1 MTNKRSIRFIDL
13 FAGMGGFRIGF
24 ESAGRDLDINT
35 HCVFSSEIKEAAITA
50 YQQNFNETPSGNI
63 EEINAKDIPDFDI
76 LLAGFPCQPFS
87 SAGNREGFLDTR
99 GTLFFEI
106 ERILKEK
113 KPHGFILE
121 NVDGL
126 INHDKINPS
135 DPIGRTLDV
144 MLNSLKSLGYNVT
157 WKLLNSSDFG
167 LAQSR
172 KRVFIVGSLNSE
184 ITLNDFHKKSVKL
197 KDILES
203 GLPTLKSDIAKILL
217 KKFRADQLFGKSIKD
232 KRGGK
237 NNIHSWELELKGP
250 CTDDQKKLLSELLK
264 ARRNKKWADII
275 GIQWMDGMPLTCEQI
290 YTFFPHENLQ
300 EMLDDLTSKKYLKL
314 EHPKDIMLVQNENG
328 VFSKRRIP
336 RTDLPKGYNIV
347 AGKMSYEISKI
358 LDPEGLAPT
367 LVAMDI
373 DRLVVVDN
381 DGLRNLS
388 DIEQKRLFGFPDN
401 YNLSNLSI
409 VDRFDLFGNTVPI
422 PVVTEISKLL
432 IKDFLSS
439 HNI

>member
-1 MTNKRSIRFIDL
+1 MTKNRSIKFIDL
-13 FAGMGGFRIGF
+13 FSGMGGFRIGF
-24 ESAGRDLDINT
+24 ESACKELELNAE
-35 HCVFSSEIKEAAITA
+35 CVFSSEIKEAAITA
-50 YQQNFNETPSGNI
+50 YHQNFNEMPSGNI
-63 EEINAKDIPDFDI
+63 ESINTNEIPYFDI

-126 INHDKINPS
+126 INHDKLNDN
-135 DPIGRTLDV
+135 DPIGRTLNV
-144 MLNSLKSLGYNVT
+144 MLKSLQSLGYRVT
-157 WKLLNSSDFG
+157 WKVLNSSDFG

-172 KRVFIVGSLNSE
+172 KRVFIIGSLKSE
-184 ITLNDFHKKSVKL
+184 ISLNNFKKKTTKL
-197 KDILES
+197 KDVLES
-203 GLPTLKSDIAKILL
+203 GLPTINSNLTKILL
-217 KKFRADQLFGKSIKD
+217 DKFHPHELFGKSIKD

-237 NNIHSWELELKGP
+237 NNIHSWDLELKGP
-250 CTDDQKKLLSELLK
+250 CSNEQKKLLSELLK
-264 ARRNKKWADII
+264 VRRYKKWADII
-275 GIQWMDGMPLTCEQI
+275 GIEWMDGMPLTCEQI
-290 YTFFPHENLQ
+290 YTFFPHPNLQ

-314 EHPKDIMLVQNENG
+314 EHPKDRVPTKNENG
-328 VFSKRRIP
+328 IISKKRVP

-358 LDPEGLAPT
+358 LDPESLTPT

-381 DGLRNLS
+381 NGLRNLS

-401 YNLSNLSI
+401 YDLSNLSI
-409 VDRFDLFGNTVPI
+409 DDRFDLFGNTVPI

-432 IKDFLSS
+432 IIDLL
-439 HNI
+439 N